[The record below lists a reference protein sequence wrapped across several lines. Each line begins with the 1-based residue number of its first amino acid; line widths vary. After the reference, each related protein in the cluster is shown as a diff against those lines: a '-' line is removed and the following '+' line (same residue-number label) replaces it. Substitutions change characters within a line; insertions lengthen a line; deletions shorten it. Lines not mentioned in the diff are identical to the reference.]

1 MNRRLQYSILIADLL
16 WIAAACGFTY
26 WTQDKPTG
34 SLPGFFQWVYVLAAL
49 SIWFVLSVSE
59 KLEGFRGGWHF
70 PRVCAQVMVAVF
82 SLTGSL
88 LLLALSLR
96 QFHLLRALFV
106 LVGVLP
112 VGLIGIRCF
121 VRRLVVSTSNAGTK
135 RRVIILGAGRI
146 ANELVLKIARH
157 PETSMEIAGIL
168 SPSGAELGKAAPH
181 LSSGAVYI
189 RTLNILT
196 FLQERKIQELIVV
209 EPLPPRTETSK
220 LIANCRQKGIRVH
233 LVPQRYELY
242 VSKAKLSEI
251 DGIPLLSLE
260 QQSLPAL
267 GMELKRKMDMIGA
280 SLLLV
285 LSAPVLAFVAA
296 GLYVNK
302 GRVFFKERRCGKNGR
317 PFWMYRLDVNRDAS
331 NLPAY
336 ERFLAQF
343 SLTEL
348 PQLWNVVRGE
358 MSLVGPR
365 PESPDRVKHYSTWQR
380 ERLSVT
386 PGLTGLAQVHG
397 LRERHS
403 SEEKA
408 HFDLQYILNWSLFL
422 DFSLL
427 VQTVWI
433 LLVRLEH
440 NAFRVA
446 SESQRSPITNSQNLN
461 AAP

>member
-1 MNRRLQYSILIADLL
+1 
-16 WIAAACGFTY
+16 
-26 WTQDKPTG
+26 
-34 SLPGFFQWVYVLAAL
+34 
-49 SIWFVLSVSE
+49 
-59 KLEGFRGGWHF
+59 
-70 PRVCAQVMVAVF
+70 
-82 SLTGSL
+82 
-88 LLLALSLR
+88 
-96 QFHLLRALFV
+96 
-106 LVGVLP
+106 
-112 VGLIGIRCF
+112 
-121 VRRLVVSTSNAGTK
+121 
-135 RRVIILGAGRI
+135 
-146 ANELVLKIARH
+146 
-157 PETSMEIAGIL
+157 
-168 SPSGAELGKAAPH
+168 

-242 VSKAKLSEI
+242 ISKARLSEI

-260 QQSLPAL
+260 QQSLSAL
-267 GMELKRKMDMIGA
+267 GMDLKRKMDMIGA
-280 SLLLV
+280 SV
-285 LSAPVLAFVAA
+285 LFILGAPLFACVAA
-296 GLYVNK
+296 GLYINK
-302 GRVFFKERRCGKNGR
+302 GRVFQQERRCGKNGH
-317 PFWMYRLDVNRDAS
+317 PFWMYRLDVNRDAV
-331 NLPAY
+331 NLSAY

-348 PQLWNVVRGE
+348 PQLWNVLRGE

-365 PESPDRVKHYSTWQR
+365 PESPDRVKHYSTWQK

-397 LRERHS
+397 LREQHS

-433 LLVRLEH
+433 LLVRMEH
-440 NAFRVA
+440 NAFRLPP
-446 SESQRSPITNSQNLN
+446 ESQRCPIANSQNLN